1 MTNEK
6 IKDMIE
12 SAPTKSMAMNMLE
25 TWRIFG
31 DMTEKQYQKAKELIK
46 KEFQK

>member
-1 MTNEK
+1 MKK

-12 SAPTKSMAMNMLE
+12 SAFTKKQAMHTLE

-31 DMTEKQYQKAKELIK
+31 NITDQQYKKGRELINL
-46 KEFQK
+46 EFGKN